1 MLAHF
6 GASFWSL
13 DRHTT
18 CDTNWLD
25 FLGHV
30 STNACRLSPVWNG
43 HICMTCIPLRNGKR
57 LRLHLLSPTCPDKSD
72 RDPSHS
78 RKLVA
83 SCRQRQR
90 CSKQTDGNGASA
102 TACLVHSGHGN
113 RPTKRVSSACVLP
126 GIHSQVNVHRGDVS

>member
-57 LRLHLLSPTCPDKSD
+57 LRVLHLLSPTCPDKSD
-72 RDPSHS
+72 RAGPVSFTQTGGVLSTTTTMFQTNRRKWCISNCVPCPFWTRQSPDKKGILSVCPSRNS
-78 RKLVA
+78 FAGK
-83 SCRQRQR
+83 
-90 CSKQTDGNGASA
+90 CSQG
-102 TACLVHSGHGN
+102 
-113 RPTKRVSSACVLP
+113 
-126 GIHSQVNVHRGDVS
+126 